1 MVDQRAG
8 RATRPSDTTP
18 IQAMRSKSAV
28 AILDREGMV
37 LGLVA
42 NRAAAR
48 AFLREGTR

>member
-8 RATRPSDTTP
+8 RAARPSDTTA

-37 LGLVA
+37 LRLVA
-42 NRAAAR
+42 DRAAAR
-48 AFLREGTR
+48 AFLLGGRT